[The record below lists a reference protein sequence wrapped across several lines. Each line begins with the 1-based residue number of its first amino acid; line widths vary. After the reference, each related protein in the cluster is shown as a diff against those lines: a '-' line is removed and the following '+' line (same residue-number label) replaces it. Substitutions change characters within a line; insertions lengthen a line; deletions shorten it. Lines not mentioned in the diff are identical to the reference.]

1 MYHAG
6 PGIQPKSCWLKWVY
20 IRFGVHYHPATWIW
34 PGSLRPG
41 AQTKD
46 TPAMR
51 QPVLPLIILLTL
63 WLSLSVTAVAQTP
76 ADAKAKPTLAEI
88 LDNVEK
94 RYALSGFTAGF
105 FQSST
110 IKALNITDTAVG
122 KISIKRPGKM
132 RWIYEA
138 PERQSIITDGTR
150 LWIYRPDDNQVMIGG
165 APSYFGAGKG
175 ASFLTD
181 IRVMK
186 KTFEISV
193 AKAIVPN
200 RHKLKLVPREKT
212 VDVTHIYVWISPRTW
227 EVAEVA
233 TYNTYGDETR
243 LEFSNIE
250 FIDDLPDPLFL
261 FTIPA
266 GTDVVELGR

>member
-1 MYHAG
+1 MGRTA
-6 PGIQPKSCWLKWVY
+6 
-20 IRFGVHYHPATWIW
+20 
-34 PGSLRPG
+34 
-41 AQTKD
+41 
-46 TPAMR
+46 
-51 QPVLPLIILLTL
+51 LTL
-63 WLSLSVTAVAQTP
+63 FIVFIIIFSGSPTP
-76 ADAKAKPTLAEI
+76 ADDKQVGPQNELTVDDILAK
-88 LDNVEK
+88 VEK

-110 IKALNITDTAVG
+110 LKALNITDTAVG
-122 KISIKRPGKM
+122 KISIKRPDKM

-138 PERQSIITDGTR
+138 PERQTIITDGTR
-150 LWIYRPDDNQVMIGG
+150 LWIYRPEDNQVMLGA

-186 KTFEISV
+186 QTFDISMV
-193 AKAIVPN
+193 KARVPN
-200 RHKLKLVPREKT
+200 RHKLKLVPKEKS
-212 VDVTHIYVWISPRTW
+212 VDVTHIFVWIAIDTW

-250 FIDDLPDPLFL
+250 FIDDLPDPLFV
-261 FTIPA
+261 FVVPE
-266 GTDVVELGR
+266 GVDVVELGR

>member
-1 MYHAG
+1 MGRNALTFTIVIAFIFLGNLAAAADKPANTAG
-6 PGIQPKSCWLKWVY
+6 KLTV
-20 IRFGVHYHPATWIW
+20 
-34 PGSLRPG
+34 
-41 AQTKD
+41 D
-46 TPAMR
+46 
-51 QPVLPLIILLTL
+51 IIL
-63 WLSLSVTAVAQTP
+63 
-76 ADAKAKPTLAEI
+76 AK
-88 LDNVEK
+88 VEK

-110 IKALNITDTAVG
+110 LKALNITDTAVG
-122 KISIKRPGKM
+122 KISIKRPDKM

-138 PERQSIITDGTR
+138 PERQTIITDGTR
-150 LWIYRPDDNQVMIGG
+150 LWIYRPEDNQVMLGV

-186 KTFEISV
+186 ETFDISME
-193 AKAIVPN
+193 KARVPD
-200 RHKLKLVPREKT
+200 RHKLKLVPKEKT
-212 VDVTHIYVWISPRTW
+212 VDVTHIYVWISPQTW

-250 FIDDLPDPLFL
+250 FIDDLPDPLFM
-261 FTIPA
+261 FTIPE

>member
-1 MYHAG
+1 
-6 PGIQPKSCWLKWVY
+6 
-20 IRFGVHYHPATWIW
+20 
-34 PGSLRPG
+34 
-41 AQTKD
+41 
-46 TPAMR
+46 MR
-51 QPVLPLIILLTL
+51 QNLLPLIMLVTILLC
-63 WLSLSVTAVAQTP
+63 SSMAAADEQSEGAKNKLSV
-76 ADAKAKPTLAEI
+76 DDI
-88 LDNVEK
+88 LEKVEK

-110 IKALNITDTAVG
+110 LKALNITDTAVD

-138 PERQSIITDGTR
+138 PDRQSIITDGVR
-150 LWIYRPDDNQVMIGG
+150 LWIYRPDDNQVMLGV

-181 IRVMK
+181 IRLMQE
-186 KTFEISV
+186 TFDISLV
-193 AKAIVPN
+193 KARVPN
-200 RHKLKLVPREKT
+200 RLKLKLVPKEKT
-212 VDVTHIYVWISPRTW
+212 VDVTHIYVWISPQTW
-227 EVAEVA
+227 EVSEVA

-250 FIDDLPDPLFL
+250 FIDDLPDPLFM
-261 FTIPA
+261 FTIPE

>member
-1 MYHAG
+1 MGRNALTLT
-6 PGIQPKSCWLKWVY
+6 IV
-20 IRFGVHYHPATWIW
+20 I
-34 PGSLRPG
+34 
-41 AQTKD
+41 
-46 TPAMR
+46 
-51 QPVLPLIILLTL
+51 VLLII
-63 WLSLSVTAVAQTP
+63 VGPVAAADKP
-76 ADAKAKPTLAEI
+76 ANTRDKITVADI
-88 LDNVEK
+88 LEKVEK

-110 IKALNITDTAVG
+110 LKALNITDTAVG

-150 LWIYRPDDNQVMIGG
+150 LWIYRPEDNQVMLGA

-181 IRVMK
+181 IRIMQ
-186 KTFEISV
+186 KTFDISV
-193 AKAIVPN
+193 EKARVPD
-200 RHKLKLVPREKT
+200 RHKLKLVPKEKS
-212 VDVTHIYVWISPRTW
+212 VDVTHIYVWIATRTW

-250 FIDDLPDPLFL
+250 FIDDLPDPLFM
-261 FTIPA
+261 FVVPE
-266 GTDVVELGR
+266 GVDVVELGR

>member
-1 MYHAG
+1 MT
-6 PGIQPKSCWLKWVY
+6 
-20 IRFGVHYHPATWIW
+20 R
-34 PGSLRPG
+34 
-41 AQTKD
+41 TK
-46 TPAMR
+46 
-51 QPVLPLIILLTL
+51 LILMTLFALLL
-63 WLSLSVTAVAQTP
+63 GGVTAIAADNP
-76 ADAKAKPTLAEI
+76 AGIKKNITLDGI
-88 LDNVEK
+88 LSKIEK

-138 PERQSIITDGTR
+138 PEQQSIITDGTR
-150 LWIYRPDDNQVMIGG
+150 LWIYRPDDNQVMLGV
-165 APSYFGAGKG
+165 APSYFGGGKG

-186 KTFEISV
+186 ESFDITVETPDS
-193 AKAIVPN
+193 PD
-200 RHKLKLVPREKT
+200 RYKLKLVPKQKT
-212 VDVTHIYVWISPRTW
+212 IDITHIFVWISPETW

-250 FIDDLPDPLFL
+250 FIDDLPDPLFM
-261 FTIPA
+261 FTIPD
-266 GTDVVELGR
+266 GVDMIQLDR

>member
-1 MYHAG
+1 MG
-6 PGIQPKSCWLKWVY
+6 LQPN
-20 IRFGVHYHPATWIW
+20 
-34 PGSLRPG
+34 PG
-41 AQTKD
+41 ALSSGNFKRQIVLVIGRQTKD
-46 TPAMR
+46 IDLMGRNA
-51 QPVLPLIILLTL
+51 LTL
-63 WLSLSVTAVAQTP
+63 IVVIGFLFMSSLAAAADKSENTP
-76 ADAKAKPTLAEI
+76 NTLTVDAI
-88 LDNVEK
+88 LEKVEK

-110 IKALNITDTAVG
+110 LKALNITDTAVG
-122 KISIKRPGKM
+122 KISIKRPAKM

-150 LWIYRPDDNQVMIGG
+150 LWIYRPDDNQVMLGV

-186 KTFEISV
+186 QTFDISV
-193 AKAIVPN
+193 EKARVPN
-200 RHKLKLVPREKT
+200 RHKLKLVPKERA
-212 VDVTHIYVWISPRTW
+212 VDVTHIYVWISPQTW

-250 FIDDLPDPLFL
+250 FIDDLPDPLFV
-261 FTIPA
+261 FVVPE
-266 GTDVVELGR
+266 GVDVVELGR

>member
-1 MYHAG
+1 MRKPFLILAML
-6 PGIQPKSCWLKWVY
+6 ITIIFSS
-20 IRFGVHYHPATWIW
+20 TM
-34 PGSLRPG
+34 G
-41 AQTKD
+41 AAAD
-46 TPAMR
+46 TPANSKNK
-51 QPVLPLIILLTL
+51 PDLDLIL
-63 WLSLSVTAVAQTP
+63 
-76 ADAKAKPTLAEI
+76 AK
-88 LDNVEK
+88 VEK

-110 IKALNITDTAVG
+110 LKALNITDTAVG
-122 KISIKRPGKM
+122 KISIKKPGKM

-150 LWIYRPDDNQVMIGG
+150 LWIYRPDDNQVMLGV
-165 APSYFGAGKG
+165 APSYFGGGKG

-181 IRVMK
+181 IREMQA
-186 KTFEISV
+186 TFDISL
-193 AKAIVPN
+193 AKARVPN
-200 RHKLKLVPREKT
+200 RHKLKLIPKEKS
-212 VDVTHIYVWISPRTW
+212 VDVTHIFVWIATKTW

-250 FIDDLPDPLFL
+250 FIDDLPDPLFM
-261 FTIPA
+261 FTIPE

>member
-1 MYHAG
+1 
-6 PGIQPKSCWLKWVY
+6 
-20 IRFGVHYHPATWIW
+20 
-34 PGSLRPG
+34 
-41 AQTKD
+41 
-46 TPAMR
+46 MR
-51 QPVLPLIILLTL
+51 QNLLPLIMLVTILLC
-63 WLSLSVTAVAQTP
+63 SSMAAADEQSEGAKNKLSV
-76 ADAKAKPTLAEI
+76 DDI
-88 LDNVEK
+88 LEKVEK

-110 IKALNITDTAVG
+110 LKALNITDTAVG

-138 PERQSIITDGTR
+138 PDRQSIITDGVR
-150 LWIYRPDDNQVMIGG
+150 LWIYRPDDNQVMLGV

-181 IRVMK
+181 IRLMQE
-186 KTFEISV
+186 TFDISLV
-193 AKAIVPN
+193 KARVPN
-200 RHKLKLVPREKT
+200 RLKLKLVPKEKT
-212 VDVTHIYVWISPRTW
+212 VDVTHIYVWISPQTW
-227 EVAEVA
+227 EVSEVA

-250 FIDDLPDPLFL
+250 FIDDLPDPLFM
-261 FTIPA
+261 FTIPE

>member
-1 MYHAG
+1 M
-6 PGIQPKSCWLKWVY
+6 KNVLLKRN
-20 IRFGVHYHPATWIW
+20 I
-34 PGSLRPG
+34 L
-41 AQTKD
+41 
-46 TPAMR
+46 
-51 QPVLPLIILLTL
+51 ILLTL
-63 WLSLSVTAVAQTP
+63 LVFLFGMVTAAS
-76 ADAKAKPTLAEI
+76 AEKSAGSKLNITLDEI
-88 LDNVEK
+88 LEKVEN
-94 RYALSGFTAGF
+94 RYSLSGFKAGF

-150 LWIYRPDDNQVMIGG
+150 LWIYRPDDNQVMLGV
-165 APSYFGAGKG
+165 APSYFGGGKG

-186 KTFEISV
+186 ESFDITVETPDS
-193 AKAIVPN
+193 PD
-200 RHKLKLVPREKT
+200 RYKLKLVPKQKT
-212 VDVTHIYVWISPRTW
+212 IDITHIFVWISPETW

-250 FIDDLPDPLFL
+250 FIDDLPDPLFM
-261 FTIPA
+261 FTIPD
-266 GTDVVELGR
+266 GVDMIQLDR

>member
-1 MYHAG
+1 MAG
-6 PGIQPKSCWLKWVY
+6 QLK
-20 IRFGVHYHPATWIW
+20 IGRK
-34 PGSLRPG
+34 
-41 AQTKD
+41 TKETD
-46 TPAMR
+46 IMGRNALT
-51 QPVLPLIILLTL
+51 LIILISFLFINNL
-63 WLSLSVTAVAQTP
+63 TAVADESSTSHGKLTV
-76 ADAKAKPTLAEI
+76 DDI
-88 LDNVEK
+88 LEKVEK

-110 IKALNITDTAVG
+110 LKALNITDTAVG

-150 LWIYRPDDNQVMIGG
+150 LWIYRPDDNQVMLGV

-186 KTFEISV
+186 ETFEISME
-193 AKAIVPN
+193 KARVPN
-200 RHKLKLVPREKT
+200 RYKLKLVPKEKT

-250 FIDDLPDPLFL
+250 FIDDLPDPLFM
-261 FTIPA
+261 FTIPE
-266 GTDVVELGR
+266 GTAVVELGR

>member
-1 MYHAG
+1 MR
-6 PGIQPKSCWLKWVY
+6 IE
-20 IRFGVHYHPATWIW
+20 IFMTR
-34 PGSLRPG
+34 
-41 AQTKD
+41 TK
-46 TPAMR
+46 
-51 QPVLPLIILLTL
+51 LILMTLFALLFCG
-63 WLSLSVTAVAQTP
+63 VTAIAADNP
-76 ADAKAKPTLAEI
+76 AGIKKNITLDGI
-88 LDNVEK
+88 LSKIEK

-150 LWIYRPDDNQVMIGG
+150 LWIYRPDDNQVMLGV
-165 APSYFGAGKG
+165 APSYFGGGKG

-186 KTFEISV
+186 ESFDITVETPDS
-193 AKAIVPN
+193 PD
-200 RHKLKLVPREKT
+200 RYKLKLVPKQKT
-212 VDVTHIYVWISPRTW
+212 IDITHIFVWISPETW

-250 FIDDLPDPLFL
+250 FIDDLPDPLFM
-261 FTIPA
+261 FTIPD
-266 GTDVVELGR
+266 GVDMIQLDR

>member
-1 MYHAG
+1 MGRNA
-6 PGIQPKSCWLKWVY
+6 
-20 IRFGVHYHPATWIW
+20 
-34 PGSLRPG
+34 
-41 AQTKD
+41 
-46 TPAMR
+46 
-51 QPVLPLIILLTL
+51 LILTIAIALLF
-63 WLSLSVTAVAQTP
+63 LSSHVTADDKSANTQVSLTV
-76 ADAKAKPTLAEI
+76 DAI
-88 LDNVEK
+88 LEKVEK

-110 IKALNITDTAVG
+110 LKALNITDTAVG
-122 KISIKRPGKM
+122 KISIKRPDKM

-138 PERQSIITDGTR
+138 PERQTIITDGTR
-150 LWIYRPDDNQVMIGG
+150 LWIYRPEDNQVMLGV

-186 KTFEISV
+186 ETFDISV
-193 AKAIVPN
+193 VQARVPN
-200 RHKLKLVPREKT
+200 RHKLKLVPKEKS
-212 VDVTHIYVWISPRTW
+212 VDVTHIFVWINTNTW

-250 FIDDLPDPLFL
+250 FIDDLPDPLFV
-261 FTIPA
+261 FVIPE
-266 GTDVVELGR
+266 GVDVVELGR

>member
-1 MYHAG
+1 MG
-6 PGIQPKSCWLKWVY
+6 RNSLKFIIV
-20 IRFGVHYHPATWIW
+20 IAFIFISSLAAADEEPANTQ
-34 PGSLRPG
+34 GNL
-41 AQTKD
+41 TVD
-46 TPAMR
+46 D
-51 QPVLPLIILLTL
+51 IL
-63 WLSLSVTAVAQTP
+63 Q
-76 ADAKAKPTLAEI
+76 K
-88 LDNVEK
+88 VEK

-110 IKALNITDTAVG
+110 LKALNITDTAVG
-122 KISIKRPGKM
+122 KISIKRPDKM

-138 PERQSIITDGTR
+138 PERQSIITDGQH
-150 LWIYRPDDNQVMIGG
+150 LWIYRPDDNQVMLGA

-181 IRVMK
+181 IRVMQ
-186 KTFEISV
+186 KTFDISV
-193 AKAIVPN
+193 VKARVPN
-200 RHKLKLVPREKT
+200 RHKLKLVPKEKT

-250 FIDDLPDPLFL
+250 FIDDLPDPLFV
-261 FTIPA
+261 FVVPEGA
-266 GTDVVELGR
+266 DVVELGR

>member
-1 MYHAG
+1 
-6 PGIQPKSCWLKWVY
+6 
-20 IRFGVHYHPATWIW
+20 
-34 PGSLRPG
+34 
-41 AQTKD
+41 
-46 TPAMR
+46 MR
-51 QPVLPLIILLTL
+51 QNLLPLIMLVTILLC
-63 WLSLSVTAVAQTP
+63 SSMAAADEQSEGAKNKLSV
-76 ADAKAKPTLAEI
+76 DDI
-88 LDNVEK
+88 LEKVEK

-110 IKALNITDTAVG
+110 LKALNITDTAVG

-138 PERQSIITDGTR
+138 PDRQSIITDGVR
-150 LWIYRPDDNQVMIGG
+150 LWIYRPDDNQVMLGV

-181 IRVMK
+181 IRLMQE
-186 KTFEISV
+186 TFDISLV
-193 AKAIVPN
+193 KARVPN
-200 RHKLKLVPREKT
+200 RLKLKLVPKEKT
-212 VDVTHIYVWISPRTW
+212 VDVTHIYAWISPQTW
-227 EVAEVA
+227 EVSEVA

-250 FIDDLPDPLFL
+250 FIDDLPDPLFM
-261 FTIPA
+261 FTIPE